1 MAVLGTFLGIIVALA
16 LIVVG
21 YFISTQRTLVNLDEM
36 CKNALSQIEV

>member
-21 YFISTQRTLVNLDEM
+21 YFISTQRTLVNLDEAF
-36 CKNALSQIEV
+36 KK